1 MGLIA
6 DDVVV
11 DNAIYK
17 VLVCLI
23 PAVEWI
29 DGQCGT
35 CIRNFISDANEE
47 LEKLNIKYRYNFVRE
62 KREGRSPVERV
73 EVIKV

>member
-11 DNAIYK
+11 DNVIYK

-23 PAVEWI
+23 PAIEWI
-29 DGQCGT
+29 DGQCGP

-47 LEKLNIKYRYNFVRE
+47 LERLGIRYRYSYNDE
-62 KREGRSPVERV
+62 QKV

>member
-6 DDVVV
+6 DGVVV
-11 DNAIYK
+11 DNVIYK

-23 PAVEWI
+23 PAIEWI
-29 DGQCGT
+29 DGQCGP
-35 CIRNFISDANEE
+35 CIRNFISDANEG
-47 LEKLNIKYRYNFVRE
+47 LEKLKVPYRYNYNDE
-62 KREGRSPVERV
+62 QKV